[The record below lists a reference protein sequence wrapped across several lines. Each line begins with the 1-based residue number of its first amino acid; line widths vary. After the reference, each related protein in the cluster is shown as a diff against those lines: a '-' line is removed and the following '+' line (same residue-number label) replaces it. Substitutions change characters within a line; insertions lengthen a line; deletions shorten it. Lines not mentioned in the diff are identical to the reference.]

1 MGIIFKAVF
10 ILNFFIKMF
19 MVPTSQLVF
28 IQNFIREYTVFSAGR
43 AAQGNTTL
51 GMASLADK
59 TRNSLMQLKLCLYID
74 LSFHPSTH
82 PCNSNRKTNHND
94 KVNWTDQS
102 KHLRM
107 REKNKEGKKR
117 RGGRGGGSKTP
128 QSLHFRLCLETAEK
142 TSNRKSR
149 VWSPGGLFTC

>member
-1 MGIIFKAVF
+1 
-10 ILNFFIKMF
+10 
-19 MVPTSQLVF
+19 MVPTSQLLVF

-107 REKNKEGKKR
+107 REKNKEEKKEEEEEEEEA
-117 RGGRGGGSKTP
+117 KHP
-128 QSLHFRLCLETAEK
+128 
-142 TSNRKSR
+142 R
-149 VWSPGGLFTC
+149 VCTLGCV